1 MSESGIDRR
10 EFLKRGALA
19 GASVGLLPLASGAA
33 LAAEE
38 PHVRRLRTLGRT
50 GLRISDIGFGS
61 SSLEGD
67 VGLVQHALARGI
79 NYFDTAESYQG
90 GRSEE
95 TIGRA
100 LAGSRERV
108 ILASKVGT
116 NPDSSRGALMKSLD
130 GSLKR
135 LRTDRIDVYFNHAVN
150 DLARLKNPEWYEF
163 ASRAKAAGKI
173 RFTGMSGH
181 GGRLVECL
189 DHALDQS
196 LVDVILVGFNFGQ
209 DPAFFQRFTSRMDF
223 VAVQPELPRVLRKAR
238 EKGVGIVAMKTLRG
252 AKLNDMRPFEA
263 GSATFAQ
270 AAFRWVF
277 STGLVDALVV
287 TMNGQGQVDEYLG
300 ASGWEAPT
308 RADVELLER
317 YEARHGATQCRYGCG
332 DCANACPA
340 GVPISDVLRTRMY
353 AEDYD
358 AQGLARAE
366 YAALGRGA
374 DACIGCAHRAC
385 TGACPHGID
394 IASLTAHTHR
404 LLS

>member
-1 MSESGIDRR
+1 MSDSGIDRR

-38 PHVRRLRTLGRT
+38 PQVRRLRTLGRT

-67 VGLVQHALARGI
+67 GGLVQHALARGI

-150 DLARLKNPEWYEF
+150 DL
-163 ASRAKAAGKI
+163 RA
-173 RFTGMSGH
+173 
-181 GGRLVECL
+181 
-189 DHALDQS
+189 
-196 LVDVILVGFNFGQ
+196 
-209 DPAFFQRFTSRMDF
+209 
-223 VAVQPELPRVLRKAR
+223 
-238 EKGVGIVAMKTLRG
+238 
-252 AKLNDMRPFEA
+252 
-263 GSATFAQ
+263 
-270 AAFRWVF
+270 
-277 STGLVDALVV
+277 
-287 TMNGQGQVDEYLG
+287 
-300 ASGWEAPT
+300 
-308 RADVELLER
+308 
-317 YEARHGATQCRYGCG
+317 
-332 DCANACPA
+332 
-340 GVPISDVLRTRMY
+340 
-353 AEDYD
+353 
-358 AQGLARAE
+358 
-366 YAALGRGA
+366 
-374 DACIGCAHRAC
+374 
-385 TGACPHGID
+385 
-394 IASLTAHTHR
+394 
-404 LLS
+404 